1 MTPTLPRVVESATI
15 LAGRA
20 HCGMNGPMT
29 QEAFTIRP
37 ARAEDAQALAEIYAH
52 HVLHGTATFETEAPD
67 EEEMGARL
75 AKVTGGG
82 APWLVAEA
90 TDGTV
95 LGYAYAAQFRD
106 RPAYR
111 MTCENSVYIRQD
123 RRGQGLGKA
132 LMSELLDAS
141 TTAGFRQM
149 IAVIGGAEPGS
160 IALHAAL
167 GFEHIGRVRSSG
179 RKFGRWLDTVYM
191 QLSLGPGDSE
201 PPEVEPT

>member
-1 MTPTLPRVVESATI
+1 
-15 LAGRA
+15 
-20 HCGMNGPMT
+20 MT
-29 QEAFTIRP
+29 QDAFTIRP
-37 ARAEDAQALAEIYAH
+37 ARAEDAQALAEIYVH

-67 EEEMGARL
+67 QTEMGTRL
-75 AKVTGGG
+75 AKVTGVG

-90 TDGTV
+90 ADGTL

-111 MTCENSVYIRQD
+111 MTCESSVYIRQD

-141 TTAGFRQM
+141 TAAGFRQM